1 MMDARLKMR
10 SGDEHTK
17 HDTSKREDDEVHI
30 PVYSKSEYFLHRIG
44 TQIHWRTFL

>member
-10 SGDEHTK
+10 WGWTYE

-44 TQIHWRTFL
+44 T